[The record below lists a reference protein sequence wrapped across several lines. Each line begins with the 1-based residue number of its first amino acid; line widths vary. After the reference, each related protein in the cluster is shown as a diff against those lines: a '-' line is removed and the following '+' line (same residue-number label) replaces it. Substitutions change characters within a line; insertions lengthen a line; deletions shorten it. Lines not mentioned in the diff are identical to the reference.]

1 MERGGAA
8 AAGNQS
14 GYPGSENSEARLA
27 LATKCKVGDREKLQS
42 FYSGRGGG
50 EASECRLVCWLL
62 LSYCV
67 KYLCSRTGISNIV
80 VELNETQMCATIN
93 KDKRKYLGFLKILL
107 PCSLFLYINVNFIS
121 NSSLLTK
128 KFLLTFYLKM
138 PAKSYSQKTKKW
150 CFTKPSVWKT
160 FIPLLIIIKLK
171 G

>member
-1 MERGGAA
+1 MEKRNSCSRKLVRVSWLREFWSSARSSDKMQGWRSRETSVILLW
-8 AAGNQS
+8 AG
-14 GYPGSENSEARLA
+14 
-27 LATKCKVGDREKLQS
+27 
-42 FYSGRGGG
+42 GGG

-128 KFLLTFYLKM
+128 KFLLTFYLKCQ
-138 PAKSYSQKTKKW
+138 PNLILRKQRNGVSQNRVFGK
-150 CFTKPSVWKT
+150 
-160 FIPLLIIIKLK
+160 LLFLC
-171 G
+171 